1 MNTTQTIELRC
12 LQNYFHQGYG
22 ATKTVGCTLE
32 PFRIPVAGNLPVT
45 GTGEQKRPSVPENV
59 FKIRFPRVQE
69 SKNVHLYPKMCS
81 KSVFFGYRNTKTPS
95 CTRQRVKNPF
105 FSGTGEQKRPSVPV
119 WHLKR
124 GLEKFVLG
132 YSVLARDID
141 MCDSKY
147 DAKCDQKTVPHCD
160 TAEYKL
166 AGGYHG

>member
-32 PFRIPVAGNLPVT
+32 PFKIPVAGNLPVT
-45 GTGEQKRPSVPENV
+45 
-59 FKIRFPRVQE
+59 
-69 SKNVHLYPKMCS
+69 
-81 KSVFFGYRNTKTPS
+81 
-95 CTRQRVKNPF
+95 
-105 FSGTGEQKRPSVPV
+105 GTGEQKRPSVPV